1 MTTMWKEFERII
13 KDNGCIALWSQ
24 SPFDKTLSRDEQ
36 MRFVA
41 QSKITKDTLSSI
53 FSVMIYWTIRRKTQY
68 SVHQ

>member
-1 MTTMWKEFERII
+1 
-13 KDNGCIALWSQ
+13 
-24 SPFDKTLSRDEQ
+24 

-68 SVHQ
+68 QCPPVIKQAAVLIALPHKVGAAASFL